1 MKCKLDTFNPFCPIC
16 QYSDVFSYIK
26 LKISYLGSYND
37 YKTLTNQNRSL
48 RLYSVS
54 TNQRLLPQLFRV
66 KWNEITMRE
75 SCAVLLGFATFF
87 YFHQF
92 LYLKYFFHYF
102 DYKICLINKYSMNI
116 HYSFSI
122 LDLYKWDIWY
132 FVNVSLLTFG
142 IQQAFCPRHLGDVWG
157 WMEWYYNLKNNIFFH
172 FRSLRGK

>member
-1 MKCKLDTFNPFCPIC
+1 MVLWCHIANFRSLGHIDNICKNEGGGQEVIILNPFCPIR

-122 LDLYKWDIWY
+122 LDLYK
-132 FVNVSLLTFG
+132 
-142 IQQAFCPRHLGDVWG
+142 
-157 WMEWYYNLKNNIFFH
+157 
-172 FRSLRGK
+172 

>member
-1 MKCKLDTFNPFCPIC
+1 MFWLGKKITGFRVLYSVNPFCPIR

-92 LYLKYFFHYF
+92 LYLKYFFHYL
-102 DYKICLINKYSMNI
+102 DYKICLINKYSMNT

-122 LDLYKWDIWY
+122 LYLYKWDIWY
-132 FVNVSLLTFG
+132 FVNVSILTWSYFGSQGRYQKSVLL
-142 IQQAFCPRHLGDVWG
+142 Q
-157 WMEWYYNLKNNIFFH
+157 MFF
-172 FRSLRGK
+172 FPVPIIL